1 MKIKKLEELKK
12 QEELQKVLEVAA
24 AKLSETKQTQIT
36 EQQQQLQQKLAQT
49 PQPVININ
57 NKSVLTENQ
66 IKAKSILLSKHNL
79 LKTTN
84 EDKFLT
90 NILEKYTSIKNKF
103 DSEAKVTKTS
113 MESSS
118 SSSSSY
124 TTETALVRSNSF
136 KRSLDPTFNRNKIL
150 DIYLIKSQ
158 LRIGDTFKF
167 AEKIFNNEQQLTSSN
182 PRNKS
187 SSENILPIPMTTSNL
202 VENLNTNRNLYVANS
217 KPLLIKRN
225 LEMTSNMIMTSTE
238 SNAMPLSFS
247 KINMEKIKMIEK
259 KNNELLIKDG
269 ENFKLC

>member
-113 MESSS
+113 MES

>member
-1 MKIKKLEELKK
+1 
-12 QEELQKVLEVAA
+12 
-24 AKLSETKQTQIT
+24 
-36 EQQQQLQQKLAQT
+36 
-49 PQPVININ
+49 
-57 NKSVLTENQ
+57 
-66 IKAKSILLSKHNL
+66 
-79 LKTTN
+79 
-84 EDKFLT
+84 
-90 NILEKYTSIKNKF
+90 LEKYTSIKNKF

-113 MESSS
+113 MES

>member
-24 AKLSETKQTQIT
+24 AKLSETKQTQTT
-36 EQQQQLQQKLAQT
+36 EQQLQHQQKLAQSQ
-49 PQPVININ
+49 QPAININ
-57 NKSVLTENQ
+57 NKNVLTENQ

-90 NILEKYTSIKNKF
+90 NILEKYSSIKNKF

-118 SSSSSY
+118 SSY
-124 TTETALVRSNSF
+124 TTETLVRSNSF

-158 LRIGDTFKF
+158 LRIGDSFKF
-167 AEKIFNNEQQLTSSN
+167 AEKIFNNEQQITSSN

-187 SSENILPIPMTTSNL
+187 SSENIFPIPMTTSNL
-202 VENLNTNRNLYVANS
+202 VENLNTNRNLYIANS

-225 LEMTSNMIMTSTE
+225 LEMTTNMTMTSGDGNT
-238 SNAMPLSFS
+238 MPLSFS